1 MCVYGLA
8 CVSPVHYSTTIA
20 EGRRRRRT
28 SVRGPT
34 ELMYI
39 RAPRPD
45 APGRDR
51 RHPDATRP
59 PSPPARTLPRRTRTT
74 RVRTRARARRRRRRR
89 GLVIRPRWRSAR
101 PALWAPLFY
110 METPLLRRA
119 IRVRARSLATIIPP
133 RARLASRTE
142 LKMPVCLCGW
152 VWVGGCGG
160 RRARL
165 ARQYVLGPP
174 AKWRAAAHRLTR
186 VPSAAS
192 RAAARAA
199 RHGCPSSRRTGASA
213 SRVRSGSR
221 RGACRHRRRRRRC
234 WAGRCPSSRR

>member
-1 MCVYGLA
+1 MYTDSV
-8 CVSPVHYSTTIA
+8 CVSVHYSTTIV
-20 EGRRRRRT
+20 EGRRRRT
-28 SVRGPT
+28 SVT
-34 ELMYI
+34 DELL
-39 RAPRPD
+39 RAPLERLVRTRPD
-45 APGRDR
+45 ATGRTPR
-51 RHPDATRP
+51 RDATAV
-59 PSPPARTLPRRTRTT
+59 SAGAYFAAASTRTT

-89 GLVIRPRWRSAR
+89 GSSYARGGAPRARTMGSVVLYGNAAAAARYSSAR
-101 PALWAPLFY
+101 AL
-110 METPLLRRA
+110 
-119 IRVRARSLATIIPP
+119 ARNDHPP

-142 LKMPVCLCGW
+142 LKMPVCVCGW